1 MTRTDDIDNDNDE
14 GRAYDN
20 DKFMICD
27 DDLVKSGAM
36 TETDNSDKDR

>member
-14 GRAYDN
+14 GSAYDS
-20 DKFMICD
+20 DKFRVSD
-27 DDLVKSGAM
+27 DDLVKSRAM